1 MNKKIRVFIAMLVMC
16 VLSLTA
22 CTTQEYS
29 SADST
34 STQTTTEQVATK
46 NVKDKRT
53 AATKKAE
60 VTTQATTETEAQTVD
75 AANAENAEAEVVQE
89 KVAEAQQ
96 NEQPEAVAE
105 APQVVAEAPAA
116 NSGGDAL
123 VWIPKNG
130 KKYHSNSSCSNMKNP
145 TQVSKSTAISRG
157 YTPCSKCY

>member
-46 NVKDKRT
+46 NVKDKQT

-60 VTTQATTETEAQTVD
+60 VTTQATTETEAQTAD

-89 KVAEAQQ
+89 E
-96 NEQPEAVAE
+96 
-105 APQVVAEAPAA
+105 VAEAPAA